1 MVAINRI
8 HIVDSDVSRRAKF
21 AHQLYSRSYH
31 AEIYDSVDELVIC
44 RPTQG
49 AILIGVHDRDT
60 DEKVSLETI
69 RLRTNFLPVA
79 FFSERPSP
87 DRIVRAMLSGA
98 IDYLEWPMGSDA
110 LEAALQRLGSEGAR
124 QAKLQR
130 RKADAL
136 SRVAALTPREMDVLE
151 RLVGGSSNKLIAQD
165 LGISPRT
172 VEIHRGNM
180 MSRLNAE
187 SISDAI
193 RIGVY
198 AGLGE
203 DL

>member
-1 MVAINRI
+1 
-8 HIVDSDVSRRAKF
+8 
-21 AHQLYSRSYH
+21 
-31 AEIYDSVDELVIC
+31 
-44 RPTQG
+44 
-49 AILIGVHDRDT
+49 
-60 DEKVSLETI
+60 
-69 RLRTNFLPVA
+69 
-79 FFSERPSP
+79 
-87 DRIVRAMLSGA
+87 MLSGA